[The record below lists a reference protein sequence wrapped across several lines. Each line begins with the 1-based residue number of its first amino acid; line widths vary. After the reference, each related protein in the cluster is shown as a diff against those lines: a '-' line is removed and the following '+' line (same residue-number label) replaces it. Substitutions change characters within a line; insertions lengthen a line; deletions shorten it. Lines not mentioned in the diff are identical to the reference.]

1 MLGAPRGGGGV
12 GSGHTTRMLSFG
24 VASLMLQRCGAVAS
38 FGFLWYRTTRERMM
52 RLASVALMARGSGWI
67 AMGSVEGDRVA
78 GGASQIT
85 GTLLSVLGGVDAM
98 VAGKFRL

>member
-1 MLGAPRGGGGV
+1 
-12 GSGHTTRMLSFG
+12 
-24 VASLMLQRCGAVAS
+24 
-38 FGFLWYRTTRERMM
+38 MM